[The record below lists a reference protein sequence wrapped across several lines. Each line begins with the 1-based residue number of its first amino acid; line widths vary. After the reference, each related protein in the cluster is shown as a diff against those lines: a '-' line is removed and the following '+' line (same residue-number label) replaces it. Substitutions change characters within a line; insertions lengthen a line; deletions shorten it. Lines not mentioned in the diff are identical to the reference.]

1 MMVFLQALVDAL
13 SLGSLYALA
22 ALGVGLLFGV
32 LRLINFA
39 YGDFITIA
47 GYALLVPGAGEVAR
61 VVVGH
66 WPWPFLIPT
75 VIAVV
80 VILTLLADIL
90 VFRPLRQA
98 KPAVLMIA
106 SFAIGFIIQNVLI
119 VTYKA
124 RPQAVGIWS
133 SLTEAVDVYGLRVP
147 QLQLVTIAVALIL
160 LVVLVIFLKWSPFG
174 IQMRAAAE
182 DFRMARMLGVRGN
195 TVIGTAFII
204 SGILAAIVSLLFVA
218 QVGVVNFH
226 MGTPLMIFAFIATV
240 IGGMGSLPGAV
251 AGGYIV
257 GITATFLQILLP
269 EPLRPFRD
277 AFVFAVVI
285 VILVVRPQGLVV
297 TRAARE
303 RV

>member
-1 MMVFLQALVDAL
+1 MTAFFQFMVDAL

-39 YGDFITIA
+39 YGDFITVA
-47 GYALLVPGAGEVAR
+47 GYSLLVPGAGEMAQI
-61 VVVGH
+61 VVGH
-66 WPWPFLIPT
+66 WPWPFLIVT

-80 VILTLLADIL
+80 VVLTLIADIL
-90 VFRPLRQA
+90 VFRPLRSA
-98 KPAVLMIA
+98 KPAVLMIS

-133 SLTEAVDVYGLRVP
+133 NLTEAVDIWGLRVP
-147 QLQLVTIAVALIL
+147 QLQLVTIVVALAL
-160 LVVLVIFLKWSPFG
+160 LVVLVAFLKWSPFG
-174 IQMRAAAE
+174 VQMRAAAE

-226 MGTPLMIFAFIATV
+226 MGEPLMIFAFIATV

-257 GITATFLQILLP
+257 GITATLLQVVLP

-285 VILVVRPQGLVV
+285 VILVARPQGIIV